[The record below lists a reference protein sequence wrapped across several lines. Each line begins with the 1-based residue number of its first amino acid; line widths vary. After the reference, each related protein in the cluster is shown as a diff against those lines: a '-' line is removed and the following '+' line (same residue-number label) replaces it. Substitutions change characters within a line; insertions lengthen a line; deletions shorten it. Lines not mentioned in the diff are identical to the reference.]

1 MGVGVLAYA
10 VPATA
15 TGNNNGSSKRHCDAK
30 DERDKVS
37 FNFDGQKTT
46 PTGDA
51 WVQLNNGARRPC
63 TNDIVLSVYKVPDT
77 WDGGE
82 FPGGNNSAVPQ
93 HVLAHDFGTLDG
105 HKKLYLHV
113 PIQDCGNFQ
122 IDLYY
127 APKQDNVDA
136 SGTARFIGGFLFTMK
151 NGQSTTHGQPGT
163 CTPPVESSSPPVES
177 SSPPVESSSPPVESS
192 SPPVESSSPPV
203 ESSSPPVESS
213 SPPVESSSPPVE
225 SSSPPVESSPPATT
239 TAPPVTV
246 APTHSVPPIAAP
258 IPVLPQSPPRLAE
271 TGSNSTI
278 PLLGLG
284 SLMLI
289 AGIVLSLAGRRKPNA
304 TPAG

>member
-1 MGVGVLAYA
+1 MPLARRAAVALAVMGAGVLAYA

-15 TGNNNGSSKRHCDAK
+15 TGADNGSKKNCVSGRDASNLETHLNARAGTATIVARNGK
-30 DERDKVS
+30 SFCSDVS
-37 FNFDGQKTT
+37 
-46 PTGDA
+46 
-51 WVQLNNGARRPC
+51 
-63 TNDIVLSVYKVPDT
+63 IVLSIYKVPDT
-77 WDGGE
+77 WNGTGFNE
-82 FPGGNNSAVPQ
+82 TAVPQ
-93 HVLAHDFGTLDG
+93 HVIEHATGKLHRKDTLS
-105 HKKLYLHV
+105 LHV
-113 PIQDCGNFQ
+113 QVPTCGNAQ

-127 APKQDNVDA
+127 PPKQDDVDIK
-136 SGTARFIGGFLFTMK
+136 GTARFIGGEIFSIGGE
-151 NGQSTTHGQPGT
+151 NGHPAD
-163 CTPPVESSSPPVES
+163 CTP
-177 SSPPVESSSPPVESS
+177 PPVESSSPPVESS

-239 TAPPVTV
+239 IAPTPTV
-246 APTHSVPPIAAP
+246 APTRSVPPIAAP

-284 SLMLI
+284 SLLLI